1 MTQIDTMPFRHRTP
15 NTMGS
20 DTDSG
25 SDDYTLF
32 TPGEG
37 RRHQEGVGW
46 LAGGAFVGLGG
57 LAYMA
62 RNFKNRGTT
71 KVSVYLIHTRLLV
84 QGSVIAMLT
93 GGMVAQ
99 MVTKM
104 RKG

>member
-1 MTQIDTMPFRHRTP
+1 
-15 NTMGS
+15 MGS
-20 DTDSG
+20 DTDTG

-32 TPGEG
+32 QPGEG
-37 RRHQEGVGW
+37 RRNKEGVGW
-46 LAGGAFVGLGG
+46 LAGGSLVGLGG